1 MTVETSETALL
12 LVHPFTKSFWPEHIA
27 RLASMAAEAHFAPGE
42 LIFQEG
48 DHSSLFYLL
57 ISGNVALEVLSPGR
71 PVRVAT
77 LYAGEVLG
85 WSSVTEDNGKQFQAR
100 ALEDV
105 HALAFDGERLR
116 HACEQDYA
124 FGFAFMR
131 AVAAVLSGRLHA
143 LRGQLLG
150 VYTPVNAA

>member
-1 MTVETSETALL
+1 MNETAIGLL
-12 LVHPFTKSFWPEHIA
+12 REHTFCQGFWPDHIE
-27 RLASMAAEAHFAPGE
+27 RLAVLASEVRFQTGE

-57 ISGNVALEVLSPGR
+57 ISGNVALEVVTPGH

-77 LYAGEVLG
+77 LIPGEVLG
-85 WSSVTEDNGKQFQAR
+85 WSSLTSDTGKQFQAR

-105 HALAFDGERLR
+105 HALAFDGARLR

-124 FGFAFMR
+124 FGFALMR
-131 AVAAVLSGRLHA
+131 AVVTVMAERLHS
-143 LRGQLLG
+143 LRVQLHCIH
-150 VYTPVNAA
+150 TPVGAGG